1 MEEEN
6 EGMKRN
12 RPPVVK
18 VLRRTNGLAGM
29 SAHAEIAIFSFIVLI
44 GLMGFVGLGLS
55 INEQLSFPSNN
66 IEVNQ

>member
-29 SAHAEIAIFSFIVLI
+29 SAYAEIAIFSFIVLI